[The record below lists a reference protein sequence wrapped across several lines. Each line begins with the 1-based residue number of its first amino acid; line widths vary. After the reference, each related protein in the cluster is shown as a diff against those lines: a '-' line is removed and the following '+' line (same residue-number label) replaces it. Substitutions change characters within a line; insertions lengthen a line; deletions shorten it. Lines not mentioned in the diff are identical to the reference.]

1 MIPIPHSAQ
10 HIEVPVRARA
20 EGDRTQA
27 VDFFG
32 IGTDTAFQRPATST
46 TRQKR
51 IKSENRASSGLIKQR
66 LLYTLTHEAVEYA
79 PDISIFAYTARFT
92 ASLDR
97 AADLLAIEATP
108 HRIQHLYYE
117 NLRDQVHSKVVCA
130 FSDFVKYGKWPE
142 TSFVSDGDMFEGEE
156 EVAITS
162 QEWLWLLSLY
172 PTLYG
177 KLPSA
182 APLHAHKRIEL
193 IRLKLIQLTVR
204 LRRQLYLDY
213 LIRRVITPLVN
224 VVVQKPF
231 QVRPRPPSAPLA
243 PPA

>member
-1 MIPIPHSAQ
+1 MSPRLYSAQ
-10 HIEVPVRARA
+10 RVTVSVRASEESDEA
-20 EGDRTQA
+20 QA
-27 VDFFG
+27 ADFFG
-32 IGTDTAFQRPATST
+32 IDTAFQRPATST

-51 IKSENRASSGLIKQR
+51 IKSENKAASGLMKQHFP
-66 LLYTLTHEAVEYA
+66 YTLTYEVVESA

-92 ASLDR
+92 ASLDQ
-97 AADLLAIEATP
+97 AADLLTIEATP
-108 HRIQHLYYE
+108 HRIPYLYYE
-117 NLRDQVHSKVVCA
+117 NLRDQVYSKVVCA

-142 TSFVSDGDMFEGEE
+142 TSFVSDGDMLKGEE
-156 EVAITS
+156 EVAITP

-177 KLPSA
+177 QLPSA

-193 IRLKLIQLTVR
+193 IRLKVIQLTVK

-213 LIRRVITPLVN
+213 LIRRVIMPLVN
-224 VVVQKPF
+224 VRVQKPF
-231 QVRPRPPSAPLA
+231 QVQPRPPSAPLA